1 MPRAQE
7 IITQSIV
14 KAVMMMKE
22 EETKCQCHCCSPGPL
37 QLGLSCL
44 QGSHIDFLHVLQVG
58 VKNKRETSIHTVRA
72 ICVRETANTQ
82 LVQKVCTF
90 SSLGNSPP
98 STGSLHATNYSFYS
112 GLKEL

>member
-1 MPRAQE
+1 
-7 IITQSIV
+7 
-14 KAVMMMKE
+14 MKQNVSV
-22 EETKCQCHCCSPGPL
+22 TVAHLALYSLAFPVYR
-37 QLGLSCL
+37 
-44 QGSHIDFLHVLQVG
+44 GSHVDFLHVLQVG

-98 STGSLHATNYSFYS
+98 STGSLHATIYSFCS